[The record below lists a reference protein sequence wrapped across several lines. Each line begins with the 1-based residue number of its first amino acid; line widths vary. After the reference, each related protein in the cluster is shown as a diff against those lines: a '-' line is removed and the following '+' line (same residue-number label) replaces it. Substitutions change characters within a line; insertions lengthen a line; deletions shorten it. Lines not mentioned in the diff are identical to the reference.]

1 MGIGLGIDYSIY
13 IAARIREE
21 ILRGQGNPDLFGAI
35 QKALSTSGKA
45 VFFTGMVISTGVL
58 AWIFSSIKF
67 QAKLGAA
74 LGSLLLIN
82 MLAALFLLP
91 IFISILKPSFI
102 FRKKA

>member
-1 MGIGLGIDYSIY
+1 
-13 IAARIREE
+13 
-21 ILRGQGNPDLFGAI
+21 
-35 QKALSTSGKA
+35 
-45 VFFTGMVISTGVL
+45 MVISTGVL

-91 IFISILKPSFI
+91 IFIMIIKPRFL
-102 FRKKA
+102 FRKESSPLLANG